1 MVRLD
6 EHFTNI
12 SRSYNDLRTT
22 DPDPVRY
29 IQEKLRDRTTIS
41 GADIG
46 CGGGRYDLLLLEALP
61 ELSLICADVNEAMLE
76 ETARLLEGHGHKNF
90 CTRRMEAPTMPLPQN
105 SLDFVMTFNA
115 IHHFDPVN
123 FLHQVSRS
131 VKEGGYVFI
140 YTRLRSQNARNIW
153 GRFFPGFNEKES
165 RLFQMSHFEGWMD
178 RVEGLGL
185 SEIAFFKFRRIASL
199 DHLMNQ
205 ARNKHYSTFSL
216 YRDGEFAEALT
227 LFRQEL
233 HRNVRDLQCIEWI
246 DENIMLTFKKD
257 SSN

>member
-1 MVRLD
+1 MGRLD

-29 IQEKLRDRTTIS
+29 IQEKLGARTTIN

-46 CGGGRYDLLLLEALP
+46 CGGGRYDLLLLEVLP
-61 ELSLICADVNEAMLE
+61 ELSLTCTDVNEAMLE
-76 ETARLLEGHGHKNF
+76 EPARLLEGHGHKNF
-90 CTRRMEAPTMPLPQN
+90 CTRRMDVSAMLFPQN

-115 IHHFDPVN
+115 IHHFDPVI
-123 FLHQVSRS
+123 FLQQVSRS
-131 VKEGGYVFI
+131 VKDDGYVFI
-140 YTRLRSQNARNIW
+140 YTRLRSQNARNVW
-153 GRFFPGFNEKES
+153 GRFFPGFKEKES
-165 RLFQMSHFEGWMD
+165 RLFQMSHFEGWVD

-185 SEIAFFKFRRIASL
+185 NEIVFFKFRRVASL

-227 LFRQEL
+227 LFREEL

-246 DENIMLTFKKD
+246 DENIMLTLRRD
-257 SSN
+257 SSI